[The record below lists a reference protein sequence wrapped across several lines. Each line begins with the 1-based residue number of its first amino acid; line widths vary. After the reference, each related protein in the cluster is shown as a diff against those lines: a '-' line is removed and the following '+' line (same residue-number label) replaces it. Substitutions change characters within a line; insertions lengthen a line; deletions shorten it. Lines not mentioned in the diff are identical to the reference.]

1 VQTPQQF
8 YDWFALIDRSVA
20 HSQEAHFRQ
29 HLLRVSEHLDMC
41 DRLVSRIDQVDAEVS
56 GMMDAWKSVEE
67 GGKSLQDA
75 SQKLLDERVSS
86 CGGRHALREVLMIF
100 SGQVGGIA
108 GGYWDD
114 FGVFP
119 RAGARNAFA
128 QSPRGVAR
136 PANGLPLYGRTCG
149 HLHRV
154 PQIPRTVIFSTF
166 DSGRSLLTH
175 PVTSAITRKRKS
187 TSCVSSNV

>member
-75 SQKLLDERVSS
+75 SQKLLDERVSLS
-86 CGGRHALREVLMIF
+86 TRERAAREIDGFSSSRTGWSNYKGPLGQPWSTFSSWSTQRVCSITQGNRSFSKPTFSIWSNVWTSALSSSNPTYDIF
-100 SGQVGGIA
+100 S
-108 GGYWDD
+108 
-114 FGVFP
+114 
-119 RAGARNAFA
+119 AFCP
-128 QSPRGVAR
+128 SRSYSH
-136 PANGLPLYGRTCG
+136 PL
-149 HLHRV
+149 L
-154 PQIPRTVIFSTF
+154 
-166 DSGRSLLTH
+166 
-175 PVTSAITRKRKS
+175 SAITKKRKS
-187 TSCVSSNV
+187 TSYASSNA